1 MTHRTTWNLTLSH
14 HTRITI
20 NEYYNRLDAQ
30 WCREMGVEPIF
41 VEKSDRPSPNAPQD
55 MWLYPCLNLIAY
67 IGQGKMGQLHNGQI
81 FRVIS
86 VTETHVKMF
95 DIESFEIMTMEI
107 EFVRHNLRLAYA
119 FTNVGCQGRSLGNFE
134 DMENEDMLRRNIKN
148 GVTVWDVDSPHFRLE
163 HLFTGTSRCRAG
175 ELLQVGSKQFLK
187 DWIKTL
193 EEAPW

>member
-1 MTHRTTWNLTLSH
+1 
-14 HTRITI
+14 
-20 NEYYNRLDAQ
+20 
-30 WCREMGVEPIF
+30 
-41 VEKSDRPSPNAPQD
+41 
-55 MWLYPCLNLIAY
+55 
-67 IGQGKMGQLHNGQI
+67 MGQLHNGQI

-95 DIESFEIMTMEI
+95 DIESLEIMTMEI

-134 DMENEDMLRRNIKN
+134 DMENIEN

-175 ELLQVGSKQFLK
+175 ELLQVGSTKELK
-187 DWIKTL
+187 DWIRTL